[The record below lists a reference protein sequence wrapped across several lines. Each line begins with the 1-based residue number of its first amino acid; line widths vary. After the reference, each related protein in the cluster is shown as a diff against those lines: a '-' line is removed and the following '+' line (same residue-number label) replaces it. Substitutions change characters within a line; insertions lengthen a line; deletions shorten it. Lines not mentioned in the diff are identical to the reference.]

1 MSRTR
6 EFSKQIKSGAK
17 EGDLERIEYL
27 LYQSTQGFH
36 FMFDH
41 AEAAKV
47 LRESQDDED
56 FYSFSNSEKV
66 QEMLSKF
73 MEKPSLD
80 EKRLFLERLDRA
92 DYKLLVRA
100 YFHLVENT
108 ILANTTIRH

>member
-6 EFSKQIKSGAK
+6 ELSKQAKIESK
-17 EGDLERIEYL
+17 EGNLEQIEYL

-47 LRESQDDED
+47 LREAQDDAD
-56 FYSFSNSEKV
+56 FDSFTNSERV

-73 MEKPSLD
+73 IEKPTLD
-80 EKRLFLERLDRA
+80 EKRLFLERLKPD
-92 DYKLLVRA
+92 DYKLLIRA